1 MMASES
7 SIFPGGNE
15 PIEPSATIRLLLVED
30 SINDTFLIVRELQRS
45 GLIVD
50 FERVETA
57 AYLQAALETKGWD
70 LVICDYCLPQ
80 FDGAEAL
87 AMYRDSG
94 LDAPFIMVSGM
105 LSEDYAREVLRAGAH
120 DYVPKDNLARLGP
133 SVRRSLRAA
142 QERRAMR
149 GALPAEGTGYPAQL
163 PPAVVAATAAQA
175 PSTTD
180 NLKPAA

>member
-1 MMASES
+1 MASES
-7 SIFPGGNE
+7 SILPGGNE
-15 PIEPSATIRLLLVED
+15 PIETPATIRLLLVED
-30 SINDTFLIVRELQRS
+30 SINDTFLIVRELQRN
-45 GLIVD
+45 GLIID

-57 AYLQAALETKGWD
+57 AYLQAALDTKVWD

-105 LSEDYAREVLRAGAH
+105 LSDDYAREVLKAGAH

-133 SVRRSLRAA
+133 SVRRALKEA
-142 QERRAMR
+142 QVRRTMR
-149 GALPAEGTGYPAQL
+149 GTLPGEGTSYPDQL
-163 PPAVVAATAAQA
+163 PPAVVAATSVQSPGTAG
-175 PSTTD
+175 